1 MEGQRGLVQAKAGER
16 VTLKSVIEEK
26 KASQEARIQ
35 RIEAMKAEIAKR
47 R

>member
-1 MEGQRGLVQAKAGER
+1 MGQIHAKAGER

-35 RIEAMKAEIAKR
+35 RIESMKA
-47 R
+47 